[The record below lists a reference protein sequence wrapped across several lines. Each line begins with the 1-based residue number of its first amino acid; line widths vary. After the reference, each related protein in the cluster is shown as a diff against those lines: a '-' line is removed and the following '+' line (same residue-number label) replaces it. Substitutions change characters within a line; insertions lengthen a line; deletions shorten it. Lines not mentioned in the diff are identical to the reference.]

1 MWIANWFP
9 LLSVRSLLQGSTP
22 SAKIPVP
29 RASCIVW
36 KVFWRMYLK
45 LCPVVTNILPLRL
58 TFQLVKPEINTR
70 QPHPLWKTE
79 IKTDGLVKGRTR
91 CLGNPKFDMW
101 QRLQFVTQQK
111 NNFENPLWI
120 DLFMSNFLNWVIL
133 VFFHLRLTNK
143 SGDYCKIQSSWRM
156 FT

>member
-1 MWIANWFP
+1 MWIAFWFP
-9 LLSVRSLLQGSTP
+9 LLSVRSLLQGSTL
-22 SAKIPVP
+22 SAKSLVP

-36 KVFWRMYLK
+36 KVFWGMYLK
-45 LCPVVTNILPLRL
+45 LCPVFTNILPLQL

-79 IKTDGLVKGRTR
+79 IKTDDLVKGRTR

-120 DLFMSNFLNWVIL
+120 DLFLSNFLNWVIL
-133 VFFHLRLTNK
+133 VFFHLKGKPRQNEVGVYK
-143 SGDYCKIQSSWRM
+143 
-156 FT
+156 